1 MNKKDRK
8 IALAKLTKEAALNKI
23 AEDAVNDVNQANI
36 EDPQQFAD
44 KIFQELLNNM
54 KIEGLDE

>member
-23 AEDAVNDVNQANI
+23 AEDAISDVNQANI

-44 KIFQELLNNM
+44 KIFQEILNNM

>member
-1 MNKKDRK
+1 MNRRDRK
-8 IALAKLTKEAALNKI
+8 LVLTKLTKEAALNKV
-23 AEDAVNDVNQANI
+23 AEDAINDVNQANI

-44 KIFQELLNNM
+44 QIFQELLNNM